1 MRIVI
6 DNEPLQL
13 SIADAGTSLAEAV
26 FVVVDLETT
35 GGAPAEAGITEIG
48 AVKVQ
53 GGEVIGEFTTLVN
66 PGVPIPPFIA
76 SLTGITNATVASA
89 PRLGTALPAFLEFAG
104 DAILVAHNAPYDIG
118 FLKGAC
124 ALHDQ
129 PWRSNRVLDTA
140 RLARVILHRDEVR
153 NCKLATLSAYFR
165 TTVSPTHRA
174 FDDARA
180 TADVLHRLIERA
192 GNLGVYSV
200 EDLQALS
207 GRVTTAQR
215 TKRHLADGLPAKP
228 GVYVFNDPEGKA
240 LYVGTSR
247 NIRTRVRSYFTA
259 SEQRRRMSEMIG
271 IAVSVT
277 PIVCATA
284 LEARIRELRLINEQQ
299 PRYNRASRRADAKPW
314 VKLTAEAAPRLS
326 IVRSMSDDEDDGA
339 MYLGPFNSNSAAHS
353 AIEAIMCAFPIR
365 TCTPKLARA
374 PRAVNAG
381 CIRHELGSCAA
392 PCMKDGGHDDYA
404 RTIEQVRAVFNGDAR
419 EVVSAVEQRMRDL
432 SAETRFEDAA
442 TWRDYLA
449 TFSRISMRTHA
460 LRMLATNTEIIAA
473 RPTDD
478 RGWEI
483 HCIRYGSLAGAITVE
498 PGVDPRPSVEILA
511 DAASVFPQPATPVP
525 VGLSEEATE
534 LLSWLESEGTR
545 LVRVSDA
552 LAIPMNCGGD
562 AAAHLLS
569 VQKRMQRSS
578 LHSADFAWMSRYS
591 RPAGPISA
599 ASVSRIQNA
608 G

>member
-1 MRIVI
+1 M
-6 DNEPLQL
+6 
-13 SIADAGTSLAEAV
+13 S
-26 FVVVDLETT
+26 
-35 GGAPAEAGITEIG
+35 
-48 AVKVQ
+48 
-53 GGEVIGEFTTLVN
+53 
-66 PGVPIPPFIA
+66 
-76 SLTGITNATVASA
+76 
-89 PRLGTALPAFLEFAG
+89 
-104 DAILVAHNAPYDIG
+104 
-118 FLKGAC
+118 
-124 ALHDQ
+124 
-129 PWRSNRVLDTA
+129 
-140 RLARVILHRDEVR
+140 
-153 NCKLATLSAYFR
+153 
-165 TTVSPTHRA
+165 
-174 FDDARA
+174 
-180 TADVLHRLIERA
+180 
-192 GNLGVYSV
+192 
-200 EDLQALS
+200 
-207 GRVTTAQR
+207 TAQR

-277 PIVCATA
+277 PIVCATP

-326 IVRSMSDDEDDGA
+326 IVSTLADDMSDGA
-339 MYLGPFNSNSAAHS
+339 MYLGPFSSRSGGQS

-365 TCTPKLARA
+365 TCTPRLARA
-374 PRAVNAG
+374 PRSVNAG
-381 CIRHELGSCAA
+381 CIRHELGTCAA

-404 RTIEQVRAVFNGDAR
+404 RMIEQVREVFDGDAR
-419 EVVSAVEQRMRDL
+419 EVVSAVEQRMREL

-442 TWRDYLA
+442 TWRDSLA

-460 LRMLATNTEIIAA
+460 VRMLATNAEIIAA
-473 RPTDD
+473 RPTEA

-483 HCIRYGSLAGAITVE
+483 HCIRFGSLAGAITVE
-498 PGVDPRPSVEILA
+498 PGVDPRPSVDILA
-511 DAASVFPQPATPVP
+511 GAASVFERPATPVP
-525 VGLSEEATE
+525 AGLIEEATE

-552 LAIPMNCGGD
+552 MSIPMNCGGD

-578 LHSADFAWMSRYS
+578 LHDADFAWMSRYS
-591 RPAGPISA
+591 RPAGPRTST
-599 ASVSRIQNA
+599 SVSRIGSA
-608 G
+608 S

>member
-1 MRIVI
+1 VHRVI
-6 DNEPLQL
+6 DDLSLQL
-13 SIADAGTSLAEAV
+13 TLADAGTSLAEAV

-48 AVKVQ
+48 AVKMQ
-53 GGEVIGEFTTLVN
+53 GGEVIGEFSTLVN

-89 PRLGTALPAFLEFAG
+89 PRLATALPAFLEFAG
-104 DAILVAHNAPYDIG
+104 DSILVAHNAPYDIG

-165 TTVSPTHRA
+165 TSVSPTHRA

-207 GRVTTAQR
+207 GRVTTTQR
-215 TKRHLADGLPAKP
+215 TKRHLADGMPAKP
-228 GVYVFNDPEGKA
+228 GVYVFNDPQGKA

-284 LEARIRELRLINEQQ
+284 LEARVRELRLIHEQQ
-299 PRYNRASRRADAKPW
+299 PRYNRASRRADTKPW
-314 VKLTAEAAPRLS
+314 VKLTAETAPRLS
-326 IVRSMSDDEDDGA
+326 IVSTVADDIDDGA
-339 MYLGPFNSNSAAHS
+339 MYLGPFSSRSAANS
-353 AIEAIMCAFPIR
+353 AIEALMCAFPVR
-365 TCTPKLARA
+365 TCTPKLARS
-374 PRAVNAG
+374 PRAESAG
-381 CIRHELGSCAA
+381 CIRFELGTCAA
-392 PCMKDGGHDDYA
+392 PCMKDGGHADYA
-404 RTIEQVRAVFNGDAR
+404 LTIERVRRAFAGDAR
-419 EVVSAVEQRMRDL
+419 EVVRAVEQRMLEL

-460 LRMLATNTEIIAA
+460 VRMLATNAEVIAA
-473 RPTDD
+473 RPTDE

-483 HCIRYGSLAGAITVE
+483 HCIRFGSLAGAITVE

-511 DAASVFPQPATPVP
+511 DSASVFARPATPVP
-525 VGLSEEATE
+525 VGLIEETTE
-534 LLSWLESEGTR
+534 LLGWLESEGTR
-545 LVRVSDA
+545 LVRVSEP
-552 LAIPMNCGGD
+552 LSLPMNCGGD
-562 AAAHLLS
+562 AAAHLLN

-578 LHSADFAWMSRYS
+578 LHDADFAWMSRYS
-591 RPAGPISA
+591 RPAGPRTTST
-599 ASVSRIQNA
+599 VSRIGSA
-608 G
+608 S

>member
-1 MRIVI
+1 VHSVI
-6 DNEPLQL
+6 DDHSLQL
-13 SIADAGTSLAEAV
+13 TLADAGTPLADAV

-48 AVKVQ
+48 AVKLQ
-53 GGEVIGEFTTLVN
+53 GGEVVGEFSTLVN

-89 PRLGTALPAFLEFAG
+89 PRLATALPAFLEFAG

-129 PWRSNRVLDTA
+129 PWRGNRVLDTA

-153 NCKLATLSAYFR
+153 NCKLATLAAYFR

-207 GRVTTAQR
+207 GRVTETQR
-215 TKRHLADGLPAKP
+215 HKRHLADGLPNKP
-228 GVYVFNDPEGKA
+228 GVYVFNDPQGKA

-284 LEARIRELRLINEQQ
+284 LEARVRELRLIHEQQ

-314 VKLTAEAAPRLS
+314 VKLTSEAAPRLS
-326 IVRSMSDDEDDGA
+326 IVTTVADDTNDGA
-339 MYLGPFNSNSAAHS
+339 MYLGPFSSRSSAQA
-353 AIEAIMCAFPIR
+353 AIEAMMCTFPLR

-374 PRAVNAG
+374 PRAETAG
-381 CIRHELGSCAA
+381 CIRFELGSCAA
-392 PCMKDGGHDDYA
+392 PCMKDGGHADYA
-404 RTIEQVRAVFNGDAR
+404 LTIERVRRVFEGDAR
-419 EVVSAVEQRMRDL
+419 AVVSAVEQRMREL
-432 SAETRFEDAA
+432 SDETRFEDAA

-460 LRMLATNTEIIAA
+460 VRMLATNPEIIAA
-473 RPTDD
+473 RPTDE

-511 DAASVFPQPATPVP
+511 DTASVFERPSAQVPA
-525 VGLSEEATE
+525 GLIEETTE
-534 LLSWLESEGTR
+534 LLSWLESNGTR
-545 LVRVSDA
+545 LVRVSNP
-552 LAIPMNCGGD
+552 LSIPMNCGGD
-562 AAAHLLS
+562 AAAHLLGI
-569 VQKRMQRSS
+569 QKRMQRSS
-578 LHSADFAWMSRYS
+578 MHDADFAWISRYS
-591 RPAGPISA
+591 RPNGPVAS
-599 ASVSRIQNA
+599 ASVSRIGTA
-608 G
+608 S